1 MLWKSKCH
9 LLVIFLSHLK
19 RKNVL
24 KTEISVLWIFSLD
37 SSHEKTPQ
45 NNFSSHNFS
54 VEDNQVIPNPSID
67 LRLFVI
73 ELRVIKKEYKKTRK
87 EARRRW

>member
-9 LLVIFLSHLK
+9 MLVIFLSHLK

-54 VEDNQVIPNPSID
+54 VEDN
-67 LRLFVI
+67 
-73 ELRVIKKEYKKTRK
+73 
-87 EARRRW
+87 